1 MNKIKNYFFSGI
13 LIVAPLGL
21 SIYVAWIVVRL
32 ADRIF
37 RPFIPL
43 EQFGMPAEIP
53 GVGLIVAFLFFTIL
67 GAIAGSFFGKIYHK
81 VVDGILS
88 KIPGLNSIYSTVKQ
102 IIDTFATTQSNAF
115 KEVVLIEYPQKDIFA
130 LAFLTSETK
139 GEIASK
145 KNKKMI
151 NVFMPSTPNP
161 TTGFLM
167 FVPLSKCTRLSMSV
181 DQAIKYIISAGLVT
195 PNTPAIKKTIVKN
208 KVSNN
213 KRLAKK

>member
-1 MNKIKNYFFSGI
+1 MKKIQSYFFSGI

-21 SIYVAWIVVRL
+21 SLYVAWIVVGL
-32 ADRIF
+32 ADKIF
-37 RPFIPL
+37 RPFVPL
-43 EQFGMPAEIP
+43 TQFGIPAEIP

-67 GAIAGSFFGKIYHK
+67 GAIAGSFFGRLYHRI
-81 VVDGILS
+81 VDATLS

-102 IIDTFATTQSNAF
+102 IIDTFATTKSNAF
-115 KEVVLIEYPQKDIFA
+115 KEVVLIEYPQKDMYA
-130 LAFLTSETK
+130 LGFLTAITK
-139 GEIASK
+139 GEIATR

-167 FVPLSKCTRLSMSV
+167 FVPLSKCTKLSMSV

-195 PNTPAIKKTIVKN
+195 PNDPDIKKALPKTKN
-208 KVSNN
+208 KLT
-213 KRLAKK
+213 KE

>member
-1 MNKIKNYFFSGI
+1 MKKIQNYFFSGI

-21 SIYVAWIVVRL
+21 SLYVAWVVVGL
-32 ADRIF
+32 ADKIF

-43 EQFGMPAEIP
+43 SQLGIPSEIP

-67 GAIAGSFFGKIYHK
+67 GAIAGSFFGKFYHK
-81 VVDGILS
+81 IVDGILS

-130 LAFLTSETK
+130 LGFLTSETK
-139 GEIASK
+139 GEIAIK
-145 KNKKMI
+145 KNRKMI

-167 FVPLSKCTRLSMSV
+167 FVQLNKCTKLSMSV

-195 PNTPAIKKTIVKN
+195 PNASMIKKA
-208 KVSNN
+208 
-213 KRLAKK
+213 LPKKKKSLTKK

>member
-1 MNKIKNYFFSGI
+1 MNRIQKYFISGI

-21 SIYVAWIVVRL
+21 SLYVAWFVVRL
-32 ADRIF
+32 TDRIF

-43 EQFGMPAEIP
+43 ERLGIPSEIP

-67 GAIAGSFFGKIYHK
+67 GAIAGSFFGKFYHRI
-81 VVDGILS
+81 VDGILS
-88 KIPGLNSIYSTVKQ
+88 KIPGLNSIYGTVKQ

-130 LAFLTSETK
+130 LAFLTAETK
-139 GEIASK
+139 GEIAK
-145 KNKKMI
+145 RKNRKMI

-167 FVPLSKCTRLSMSV
+167 FVPISKCTRLSMSV

-195 PNTPAIKKTIVKN
+195 PSAPTIKKAIIKN
-208 KVSNN
+208 KRSTR
-213 KRLAKK
+213 KLTKK

>member
-1 MNKIKNYFFSGI
+1 MNRIQKYFISGI

-21 SIYVAWIVVRL
+21 SLYVAWFVVRL
-32 ADRIF
+32 TDRIF

-43 EQFGMPAEIP
+43 ERLGIPAEIP

-67 GAIAGSFFGKIYHK
+67 GAIAGSFFGKFYHRI
-81 VVDGILS
+81 VDGILS
-88 KIPGLNSIYSTVKQ
+88 KIPGLNSIYGTVKQ

-130 LAFLTSETK
+130 LAFLTAETK
-139 GEIASK
+139 GEIAK
-145 KNKKMI
+145 RKNRKMI

-167 FVPLSKCTRLSMSV
+167 FVPISKCTRLSMSV

-195 PNTPAIKKTIVKN
+195 PSAPTIKKAIIKN
-208 KVSNN
+208 KRSTR
-213 KRLAKK
+213 KLTKK

>member
-1 MNKIKNYFFSGI
+1 MKRIQNYFISGI
-13 LIVAPLGL
+13 LIIAPLGL
-21 SIYVAWIVVRL
+21 SVYVAWVVVRL
-32 ADRIF
+32 ADKIF

-43 EQFGMPAEIP
+43 EQLGIPSEIP

-67 GAIAGSFFGKIYHK
+67 GAIAGSFFGRIYHK
-81 VVDGILS
+81 IVDGILS

-115 KEVVLIEYPQKDIFA
+115 KEVVLIEYPQKDIYA

-139 GEIASK
+139 GEIAKK
-145 KNKKMI
+145 KNLKMI

-167 FVPLSKCTRLSMSV
+167 FVPLSKCIRLSMSV

-195 PNTPAIKKTIVKN
+195 PSAPAIKKTIIK
-208 KVSNN
+208 KKSTT
-213 KRLAKK
+213 KRLTKK

>member
-1 MNKIKNYFFSGI
+1 M
-13 LIVAPLGL
+13 
-21 SIYVAWIVVRL
+21 YVAWVVVGL
-32 ADRIF
+32 ADTIF

-43 EQFGMPAEIP
+43 SPLGIPSEIP

-67 GAIAGSFFGKIYHK
+67 GAIAGSFFGKFYHK
-81 VVDGILS
+81 IVYGILS

-115 KEVVLIEYPQKDIFA
+115 KEVVLIEYPQKDMFA
-130 LAFLTSETK
+130 LGFLTSETK
-139 GEIASK
+139 GEVAIK
-145 KNKKMI
+145 KNRKMI

-167 FVPLSKCTRLSMSV
+167 FVPLNKCTKLSMSV

-195 PNTPAIKKTIVKN
+195 PNASMIKKA
-208 KVSNN
+208 
-213 KRLAKK
+213 LPKKKKPLTKK